1 MCYLRKVVVLFFIFV
16 FSSKET
22 TTQDLQIAPQTMRRY
37 LTSLIIRK
45 MKIKLTVRYNIT
57 YVRMTTNRDIKNMCW
72 WVCGEK
78 GNLDYKLLQP
88 LWKTIWMFPKWFKN
102 RTIVESIV
110 PFLDIYLEK
119 WSYISTQTCSNVR
132 NSLIQNN
139 QKLGKSP
146 MSTDKRKVKQIAV

>member
-110 PFLDIYLEK
+110 PFLDIYNRHKKMKILIFK
-119 WSYISTQTCSNVR
+119 KLKLKFKKDTCTPMFTAALNHKR
-132 NSLIQNN
+132 R
-139 QKLGKSP
+139 KLCHL
-146 MSTDKRKVKQIAV
+146 Q